1 MCDFLIFNFV
11 LVTWKK
17 SEETLTFE
25 LVTRS
30 HFYLFLF
37 FYFELVTWVSKKVEK
52 ELVNR
57 KNNFEINFWV
67 SISKSDVILRNSVS

>member
-1 MCDFLIFNFV
+1 MNIFQLRVSNSMCDFLIFNFV

-30 HFYLFLF
+30 NFFFFLF
-37 FYFELVTWVSKKVEK
+37 FDFELVTWVSKKVEK
-52 ELVNR
+52 EKLNLRVSDSKVN
-57 KNNFEINFWV
+57 
-67 SISKSDVILRNSVS
+67 